1 MRRSTEGDVS
11 VGKRDHE
18 ESQRQEVP
26 EQVRKGEPG
35 RIGKGPVYTAL
46 EQGGCKYELGETG

>member
-1 MRRSTEGDVS
+1 MS

-35 RIGKGPVYTAL
+35 RIEKGPSYTAL
-46 EQGGCKYELGETG
+46 EQGGCRYELGETG

>member
-1 MRRSTEGDVS
+1 MS
-11 VGKRDHE
+11 VGKRDCE
-18 ESQRQEVP
+18 ESQRQEAP

-35 RIGKGPVYTAL
+35 RIGKEPARTAL

>member
-1 MRRSTEGDVS
+1 MS

-35 RIGKGPVYTAL
+35 RIGKEPAPTAL
-46 EQGGCKYELGETG
+46 EQGGCKYELDETG